1 MVTAN
6 DILDTETV
14 QIDANEPFHKVVS
27 LFKETDAIVVT
38 DNKRYKGMLLKRCLM
53 EPKFSM
59 QMKVHTALSHTAKI
73 APTEPLQEVA
83 RVMVENRVYH
93 LPVVSD
99 DKVLGVVTAD
109 AIVKELTKE
118 ALGSQPVRTI
128 MSTQPLS
135 IAPDD
140 TLGKVIKMF
149 QQQDIPYL
157 PVLDKNRVVGVIT
170 MDDILEHVAHPE
182 VKIDGTPGHGEFAAQ
197 KTKVMD
203 LPVKGLMRETLNFVS
218 PETSIRDVHARMH
231 RFDQNGILI
240 GNEHHLDGIVT
251 HKELL
256 MPFTGLQKEETIAI
270 QFHPSAAKVEGF
282 DKDEAVDMLRGE
294 FLRNYEKF
302 LQTGYLH
309 VSLEQHKEA
318 KQGLH
323 RVVCEMK
330 LSGKP
335 GVFYA
340 TQEGNGPLQ
349 AMRNAYLAIE
359 HQINKTKHA

>member
-14 QIDANEPFHKVVS
+14 QIDANEPFHKIVS
-27 LFKETDAIVVT
+27 LFKETDAVVVT
-38 DNKRYKGMLLKRCLM
+38 ENKRYKGMLLKRCLM

-59 QMKVHTALSHTAKI
+59 QTKVHTILSHTAKI
-73 APTEPLQEVA
+73 TPMETLQEIA

-93 LPVVSD
+93 LPVIRD
-99 DKVLGVVTAD
+99 EIVLGVVTAD
-109 AIVKELTKE
+109 RIVQELMKE
-118 ALGSQPVRTI
+118 ALGTQPVRTI
-128 MSTQPLS
+128 MSTQPLIIS
-135 IAPDD
+135 PED
-140 TLGKVIKMF
+140 TLGKAIKMF

-157 PVLDKNRVVGVIT
+157 PVLDHSKIVGVLT

-182 VKIDGTPGHGEFAAQ
+182 VKIEGYTGHGDFAPQ
-197 KTKVMD
+197 KTKTLD
-203 LPVKGLMRETLNFVS
+203 LAVKGIMHEHFEILS
-218 PETSIRDVHARMH
+218 PDTSIRDVHAHMH
-231 RFDQNGILI
+231 RFDKNGILI
-240 GNEHHLDGIVT
+240 GSEHHLDGIVT

-256 MPFTGLQKEETIAI
+256 MPFAGVQKEEVIAI
-270 QFHPSAAKVEGF
+270 QFHPSTSKVEGF
-282 DKDEAVDMLRGE
+282 DKEEAVSVLRDE

-302 LQTGYLH
+302 LQNGYLH
-309 VSLEQHKEA
+309 VSLEQHKET

-340 TQEGNGPLQ
+340 THEGYGPMQ
-349 AMRNAYLAIE
+349 AIRNAYMAIE
-359 HQINKTKHA
+359 HQINKTKHT